1 MRSSFAWLVF
11 SYNHFYAGKIRPF
24 IAFIFILRPLAQMYG
39 TSLLLFFSLIVLS
52 SPPARAETLTQ
63 WIHTP
68 PCKNCTLVEEIQC
81 YSLPYGGIGFA
92 SHILTYYTIAMLAM
106 SRKPYAPWLKNTHSR
121 LDILLSI
128 VGLIVTIIVSS
139 LTIVRCRSRWQFIAI
154 AAWKLDLSVML
165 GFLSLHAAVILP
177 KFLPQG
183 RYSGLE
189 EYMDDYGESAKILFW
204 LFLYIPGVVAGLAG
218 LFSLVGQTIMTNKDV
233 KIITAVFGGVT
244 LALAAV
250 TGLVVCC
257 ALISDSKSSASHLFE
272 SMFASG
278 ISAVGISVGLF
289 AILGAFY
296 SDWILAAIAENL
308 SGAPSSDNAALYWSY
323 FAAKRLPFFSS

>member
-1 MRSSFAWLVF
+1 
-11 SYNHFYAGKIRPF
+11 
-24 IAFIFILRPLAQMYG
+24 
-39 TSLLLFFSLIVLS
+39 
-52 SPPARAETLTQ
+52 
-63 WIHTP
+63 
-68 PCKNCTLVEEIQC
+68 
-81 YSLPYGGIGFA
+81 
-92 SHILTYYTIAMLAM
+92 
-106 SRKPYAPWLKNTHSR
+106 
-121 LDILLSI
+121 
-128 VGLIVTIIVSS
+128 
-139 LTIVRCRSRWQFIAI
+139 
-154 AAWKLDLSVML
+154 
-165 GFLSLHAAVILP
+165 
-177 KFLPQG
+177 
-183 RYSGLE
+183 
-189 EYMDDYGESAKILFW
+189 MDDYGESAKILFW

-323 FAAKRLPFFSS
+323 FVAKRLPFFSS